1 MGGVFHILPTTA
13 SSENESSVF
22 TKATNILPSTLKLAW
37 NSIGGGKVM
46 EGTYEEEG
54 AEK

>member
-1 MGGVFHILPTTA
+1 VAGVFHILPPA
-13 SSENESSVF
+13 VSSENESIVF
-22 TKATNILPSTLKLAW
+22 TKATNFLRSPLKLEW
-37 NSIGGGKVM
+37 GSIGGGKTM